1 MWPRAHAHHMA
12 VPHPAPIQWN
22 QTLQTRPGVP
32 HRTAVMA
39 EPLSAASQFRTQW
52 GHLWEQ
58 PRAARPAYLKGA
70 RVSSDTSHEGS
81 PAAPPPS
88 SPDASTGCSL
98 GLNRESYVSS
108 LAPCPDSHIF
118 CRHQHWWAQ
127 QRIPVPGRRQN
138 GECILSLEIL
148 LPSALLELIQ
158 FTTGSYGDQ
167 QWMSTNSEATVA
179 PAVPRNCKIF
189 SS

>member
-1 MWPRAHAHHMA
+1 MLTTWLYP
-12 VPHPAPIQWN
+12 PAPIQWN

-39 EPLSAASQFRTQW
+39 EPLSAASQFRIQW

-58 PRAARPAYLKGA
+58 PRAPRHAYLKGA

-81 PAAPPPS
+81 PAGPPPS

-118 CRHQHWWAQ
+118 CRHQHCGHSREFQ
-127 QRIPVPGRRQN
+127 PLKGGRTGSVSSVLRFF
-138 GECILSLEIL
+138 CL
-148 LPSALLELIQ
+148 LPS
-158 FTTGSYGDQ
+158 
-167 QWMSTNSEATVA
+167 WN
-179 PAVPRNCKIF
+179 
-189 SS
+189 